1 MRYLAILLLATT
13 LQAQTP
19 AAPDNTGRQA
29 LTNQLDTLAAQETAA
44 RREAI
49 AKIHTRTEAIARQRA
64 VRARMIA
71 LLGGP
76 WPEHSPLNPRI
87 TGASDHEGIH
97 IERILF
103 DSQPNF
109 PVTALLYLPQHTAKL
124 PAILMAP
131 GHSPTGKAGD
141 AAFALAFANRGFAVL
156 SYDPIGQ
163 GERLQYPD
171 PANHGHTLLKAPT
184 GEHGEAGLQ
193 PTLIGDALARY
204 FLIDA
209 IRATDYLLTRPEID
223 PTRIGAFGCSGGGL
237 MTALTAALDTRIAVA
252 GVACFTT
259 SFDTLLPSIG
269 PQDSEQSTPD
279 FISDQPAPSGL
290 SPTVL
295 PPHGKKEIP
304 FAFESQPIL
313 DFPDWSELFAPK
325 PYAIIA
331 TTEDMFPFAGA
342 QSTEK
347 ESRAF
352 YTLFNASDNLAF
364 IIGPGHHGNLRPILP
379 QILDFFTT
387 HLHPTAPAPTTD
399 VSSRPEAQS
408 AAAERPATAAAT
420 RPPGPPPPALPAADT
435 QVTPTGQVSTS
446 YPNTETIHTLNL
458 KRFSLKT
465 SQLDRSKLTTEPNPS
480 PTSKL
485 KRSELT
491 AHPNPPSLTLPQLQK
506 AILEVTHAQGI
517 FGTANAIPTHIDGF
531 QITENIDPVV
541 GSTNKLD
548 NYKHNKPFAY
558 DVSLF
563 AWKDAENYSL
573 LANELIPHSD
583 HARKPAILM
592 LEEQVPFV
600 RDVDSFAIQKDP
612 NTPYAREIR
621 AAQDGNF
628 VFAFTPRPS
637 PPGTEETKS
646 PVLGTFYLTELR
658 AELTGK
664 TLMGL
669 RIDDTIHA
677 INYLATRPDVDP
689 NNITAEA
696 SGHMAL
702 VLLHAAILDP
712 RLKHIT
718 LHNLPPTYIEYLHQP
733 IPHDAPQDILPGVLL
748 HYDTPDLIRALGP
761 RVTVEP

>member
-1 MRYLAILLLATT
+1 MRTLAFFLLAAT
-13 LQAQTP
+13 LSAQTP
-19 AAPDNTGRQA
+19 DNPGRQA
-29 LTNQLDTLAAQETAA
+29 LTNQLDTLAAQQTAA
-44 RREAI
+44 RREVI
-49 AKIHTRTEAIARQRA
+49 AQIHTKQQAIARQHE
-64 VRARMIA
+64 VRTRLIT

-76 WPEHSPLNPRI
+76 WPEHSSLNPII
-87 TGASDHEGIH
+87 TGTSEHEGIR

-103 DSQPNF
+103 YSQPNF
-109 PVTALLYLPQHTAKL
+109 PVTALLYLPQSTTKL

-131 GHSPTGKAGD
+131 GHSPAGKAGD
-141 AAFALAFANRGFAVL
+141 AAFALAFAHRGFAVL

-171 PANHGHTLLKAPT
+171 PSNPNKTLLKGPT

-193 PTLIGDALARY
+193 PTLIGDAVARY

-237 MTALTAALDTRIAVA
+237 MTALTASLDPRIAVA

-259 SFDTLLPSIG
+259 TYDTLLPSIG
-269 PQDSEQSTPD
+269 PQDSEQSTPN
-279 FISDQPAPSGL
+279 FISSG
-290 SPTVL
+290 
-295 PPHGKKEIP
+295 
-304 FAFESQPIL
+304 L

-347 ESRAF
+347 ESRTF
-352 YTLFNASDNLAF
+352 YTLFNAQDNLAF
-364 IIGPGHHGNLRPILP
+364 ITGPGHHGNLRPILP

-387 HLHPTAPAPTTD
+387 HLHPFPSTNTVIST
-399 VSSRPEAQS
+399 EAQRS
-408 AAAERPATAAAT
+408 GETPVLPASTPKKT
-420 RPPGPPPPALPAADT
+420 TGPPPPVLPTADT

-446 YPNTETIHTLNL
+446 YPNAETVFTLNL
-458 KRFSLKT
+458 KRAK
-465 SQLDRSKLTTEPNPS
+465 QKILDTE
-480 PTSKL
+480 KA
-485 KRSELT
+485 R
-491 AHPNPPSLTLPQLQK
+491 TLPELQRT
-506 AILEVTHAQGI
+506 IREVTHAEAAPGI
-517 FGTANAIPTHIDGF
+517 PSFLITPIDGD
-531 QITENIDPVV
+531 QVVQNIDPVK
-541 GSTNKLD
+541 T
-548 NYKHNKPFAY
+548 KPFHKHPKPQPFNGPYAY
-558 DVSLF
+558 STSLF
-563 AWKDAENYSL
+563 GMKYLQGFTLTAA
-573 LANELIPHSD
+573 ELIPLREGKS
-583 HARKPAILM
+583 PGVFL
-592 LEEQVPFV
+592 LEDQVPALKTLSWNG
-600 RDVDSFAIQKDP
+600 DSADP
-612 NTPYAREIR
+612 ATQPTERRLAE
-621 AAQDGNF
+621 AGNF
-628 VFAFTPRPS
+628 VLAITPRPS

-658 AELTGK
+658 AELIGK
-664 TLMGL
+664 TLLGL
-669 RIDDTIHA
+669 RIDDTLHA
-677 INYLATRPDVDP
+677 INYLADRPDVDP

-718 LHNLPPTYIEYLHQP
+718 LHALPPTYTEYLHQP

-761 RVTVEP
+761 RVTISQ

>member
-1 MRYLAILLLATT
+1 MRFLALFLLAAS
-13 LQAQTP
+13 LHAQAP

-29 LTNQLDTLAAQETAA
+29 LTNQLDTLAAQQTAA
-44 RREAI
+44 RREVIAQIHNKQQAI
-49 AKIHTRTEAIARQRA
+49 IRQHEVRTRL
-64 VRARMIA
+64 IA

-76 WPEHSPLNPRI
+76 WPEHSPLNPII
-87 TGASDHEGIH
+87 TGTSGHEGIR

-103 DSQPNF
+103 NSQPNF
-109 PVTALLYLPQHTAKL
+109 PVTALLYLPQSTTKL

-131 GHSPTGKAGD
+131 GHSPAGKAGD
-141 AAFALAFANRGFAVL
+141 AAFALAFAHRGFAVL

-171 PANHGHTLLKAPT
+171 PSNPNKTLLKGPT

-193 PTLIGDALARY
+193 PTLIGDAVARY

-237 MTALTAALDTRIAVA
+237 MTALTASLDPRIAVA

-259 SFDTLLPSIG
+259 SYDTLLPSIG
-269 PQDSEQSTPD
+269 PQDSEQSTPN
-279 FISDQPAPSGL
+279 FISSG
-290 SPTVL
+290 
-295 PPHGKKEIP
+295 
-304 FAFESQPIL
+304 L

-352 YTLFNASDNLAF
+352 YTLFNAQDNLAF
-364 IIGPGHHGNLRPILP
+364 ITGPGHHGNLRPILP
-379 QILDFFTT
+379 QILDFFTL
-387 HLHPTAPAPTTD
+387 HLHPTPSLNTVIST
-399 VSSRPEAQS
+399 EAQRSGETSVLPAS
-408 AAAERPATAAAT
+408 APQRPTGPPQPVLPAT
-420 RPPGPPPPALPAADT
+420 DT

-446 YPNTETIHTLNL
+446 YANTETVFTLNE
-458 KRFSLKT
+458 KRA
-465 SQLDRSKLTTEPNPS
+465 QQKL
-480 PTSKL
+480 PT
-485 KRSELT
+485 KRAQTIAELQH
-491 AHPNPPSLTLPQLQK
+491 AVK
-506 AILEVTHAQGI
+506 GVTHASGNHPPFRI
-517 FGTANAIPTHIDGF
+517 IPIESETMT
-531 QITENIDPVV
+531 QSCDPVKSANTKNQI
-541 GSTNKLD
+541 GLCKPSAPFIYDTSTFKAEYPDVILTVLELTPKTDKKQSPAKL
-548 NYKHNKPFAY
+548 
-558 DVSLF
+558 
-563 AWKDAENYSL
+563 L
-573 LANELIPHSD
+573 LEDS
-583 HARKPAILM
+583 
-592 LEEQVPFV
+592 VP
-600 RDVDSFAIQKDP
+600 SIQDLSHEKDP
-612 NTPYAREIR
+612 REK
-621 AAQDGNF
+621 ALAEAGNF
-628 VFAFTPRPS
+628 ILAITPRPS

-658 AELTGK
+658 AELTGH

-677 INYLATRPDVDP
+677 IDYLATRPDVDP

-718 LHNLPPTYIEYLHQP
+718 LHDLPPTYTEYLHQP

-761 RVTVEP
+761 RVTILQ

>member
-1 MRYLAILLLATT
+1 MRFLVLLLLAAT
-13 LQAQTP
+13 LQAQTTFAPTP
-19 AAPDNTGRQA
+19 AVDNTGRQA
-29 LTNQLDTLAAQETAA
+29 LTNQLDALAAQQTAA
-44 RREAI
+44 RRATI
-49 AKIHTRTEAIARQRA
+49 AQIHTKQQAIARQQK

-76 WPEHSPLNPRI
+76 WPEHSALNPRI

-97 IERILF
+97 IERLLF

-109 PVTALLYLPQHTAKL
+109 PVTALLYLPQHTTKL

-131 GHSPTGKAGD
+131 GHSPAGKAGD
-141 AAFALAFANRGFAVL
+141 ASFALAFAHRGFAVL

-171 PANHGHTLLKAPT
+171 PANPGHTLLKAPT

-209 IRATDYLLTRPEID
+209 VRATDYLLTRPEID
-223 PTRIGAFGCSGGGL
+223 AHRIGAFGCSGGGL

-252 GVACFTT
+252 GIACFTT

-269 PQDSEQSTPD
+269 PQDSEQSTPN
-279 FISDQPAPSGL
+279 FIASG
-290 SPTVL
+290 
-295 PPHGKKEIP
+295 
-304 FAFESQPIL
+304 L

-364 IIGPGHHGNLRPILP
+364 ITGPGHHGNLRPILP

-387 HLHPTAPAPTTD
+387 HLHPTPTSN
-399 VSSRPEAQS
+399 VSSRPERS
-408 AAAERPATAAAT
+408 AVERPAAEAAA
-420 RPPGPPPPALPAADT
+420 RPAGPPPPALPPSDT
-435 QVTPTGQVSTS
+435 QVTPTGQVATS
-446 YPNTETIHTLNL
+446 YPTTETIFNLNL
-458 KRFSLKT
+458 KRFAEKTSHLTPPALTPQQIPSKGKTSSLKA
-465 SQLDRSKLTTEPNPS
+465 SAN
-480 PTSKL
+480 
-485 KRSELT
+485 
-491 AHPNPPSLTLPQLQK
+491 LTLPQLQQS
-506 AILEVTHAQGI
+506 IREVTHAEVRHQPFTIENDPAVSGARGVRHEASI
-517 FGTANAIPTHIDGF
+517 AVRNLPTASGTYLPFDLAQPHRATGSVRVPATLLLSETLPITSQTLPMDTLDGTSF
-531 QITENIDPVV
+531 DALI
-541 GSTNKLD
+541 ST
-548 NYKHNKPFAY
+548 
-558 DVSLF
+558 
-563 AWKDAENYSL
+563 
-573 LANELIPHSD
+573 
-583 HARKPAILM
+583 
-592 LEEQVPFV
+592 
-600 RDVDSFAIQKDP
+600 
-612 NTPYAREIR
+612 
-621 AAQDGNF
+621 GNF
-628 VFAFTPRPS
+628 VIAVAPRPS

-658 AELTGK
+658 AELTGH
-664 TLMGL
+664 TLLGL
-669 RIDDTIHA
+669 RIDDTINA
-677 INYLATRPDVDP
+677 IDYLASQANVDP

-718 LHNLPPTYIEYLHQP
+718 LHALPPTYTEYLHQP

-748 HYDTPDLIRALGP
+748 RYDTPDLLRALGS
-761 RVTVEP
+761 RVTVTPD

>member
-1 MRYLAILLLATT
+1 MRLLAIFLLAAS
-13 LQAQTP
+13 LHAQITP
-19 AAPDNTGRQA
+19 AVDNTGRQA
-29 LTNQLDTLAAQETAA
+29 LTNQLDAIAAQQTAA
-44 RREAI
+44 RRATI
-49 AKIHTRTEAIARQRA
+49 AQIHTKQQAIARQQKI
-64 VRARMIA
+64 RARMIA

-97 IERILF
+97 IERLLF

-109 PVTALLYLPQHTAKL
+109 PVTALLYLPQHTTKL

-131 GHSPTGKAGD
+131 GHSPAGKAGD
-141 AAFALAFANRGFAVL
+141 AAFALAFAHRGFAVL

-171 PANHGHTLLKAPT
+171 PANPGHTLLKAPT

-223 PTRIGAFGCSGGGL
+223 PARIGAFGCSGGGL

-269 PQDSEQSTPD
+269 PQDSEQSTPN
-279 FISDQPAPSGL
+279 FIASG
-290 SPTVL
+290 
-295 PPHGKKEIP
+295 
-304 FAFESQPIL
+304 L

-364 IIGPGHHGNLRPILP
+364 ITGPGHHGNLRPILP

-387 HLHPTAPAPTTD
+387 HLHPIAPLTPTTTD
-399 VSSRPEAQS
+399 GSSRPERS
-408 AAAERPATAAAT
+408 AVERPAAEAAA
-420 RPPGPPPPALPAADT
+420 RPAGPPPPALPPSDT
-435 QVTPTGQVSTS
+435 QVTPTGQLATS
-446 YPNTETIHTLNL
+446 YPQTETVYTLNL
-458 KRFSLKT
+458 KRFAEKSSRIYPLKLAPD
-465 SQLDRSKLTTEPNPS
+465 QRPV
-480 PTSKL
+480 PTL
-485 KRSELT
+485 LELQRT
-491 AHPNPPSLTLPQLQK
+491 VRY
-506 AILEVTHAQGI
+506 VTHA
-517 FGTANAIPTHIDGF
+517 TASPQNRQAADCHCSSTSKKPSSGVFLDSKLVNEGDDSEVFAAQVKIQAKDGF
-531 QITENIDPVV
+531 IIPAFVV
-541 GSTNKLD
+541 GHESPTA
-548 NYKHNKPFAY
+548 PRRA
-558 DVSLF
+558 V
-563 AWKDAENYSL
+563 L
-573 LANELIPHSD
+573 LV
-583 HARKPAILM
+583 
-592 LEEQVPFV
+592 VPDLGV
-600 RDVDSFAIQKDP
+600 TSP
-612 NTPYAREIR
+612 NTPPAPELFAQMKSL
-621 AAQDGNF
+621 AAQGNE
-628 VFAFTPRPS
+628 VLAVAPRPS

-646 PVLGTFYLTELR
+646 PVLGMFYLTELR
-658 AELTGK
+658 AELTGN
-664 TLMGL
+664 TLLGL
-669 RIDDTIHA
+669 RIDDLVAATD
-677 INYLATRPDVDP
+677 YLYSITDDRFRDP
-689 NNITAEA
+689 KKPTEITAEA

-718 LHNLPPTYIEYLHQP
+718 LHNLPPTYTEYLHQP

-748 HYDTPDLIRALGP
+748 HYDTPDLLRALGS
-761 RVTVEP
+761 RVTVVP